1 MKDGKLLSILG
12 GFLFSGTIVVINAV
26 LLMAA
31 LTICAHYLWLRVLPD
46 QNPVTAWLFAAA
58 IDSTV
63 LISAANQRKLGNL
76 SWFNVA
82 FAISSGIAIL
92 LYLDLSAGSWL
103 QIGTKAFLGCLGGF
117 ANYTYAELMVRR
129 WQAYQ
134 EQQQAATELQT
145 LRASHQ
151 QLQAGYKQT
160 VAENEQLQADKQ
172 DAARWRDACTCPH
185 CDYKA
190 DNPFAMRSHL
200 GKCPSRPF

>member
-1 MKDGKLLSILG
+1 MKDGKLLNILG

-46 QNPVTAWLFAAA
+46 QNSLTAWLFAAA

-63 LISAANQRKLGNL
+63 LISAANQRTLARL
-76 SWFNVA
+76 AWFNIV
-82 FAISSGIAIL
+82 FAVSSAIAIL
-92 LYLDLSAGSWL
+92 LYLDLTTGDWL
-103 QIGTKAFLGCLGGF
+103 QVSTKAFLGCLGGF
-117 ANYTYAELMVRR
+117 CNFTYAELMVRR

-134 EQQQAATELQT
+134 EQQQSATQLQALDAT
-145 LRASHQ
+145 HQ
-151 QLQAGYKQT
+151 QLQADYQQAT
-160 VAENEQLQADKQ
+160 ATIQQLQTDKQ

-185 CDYKA
+185 CDHVA
-190 DNPFAMRSHL
+190 ESPFAMRSHA